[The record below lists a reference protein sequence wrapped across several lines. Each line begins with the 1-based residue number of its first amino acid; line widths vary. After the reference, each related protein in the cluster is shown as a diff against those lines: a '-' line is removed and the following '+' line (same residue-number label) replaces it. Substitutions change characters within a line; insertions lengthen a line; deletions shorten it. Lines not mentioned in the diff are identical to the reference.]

1 MEFLNSENKKRTLLL
16 ITDAA
21 HDMRELREMLSKHY
35 TIMQVESKEDYSAVR
50 AETEIIS
57 AAIISACAAAAND
70 YALFE
75 WIKTDSLIESVPML
89 LYCENDEDYA
99 LAGECLARGAI
110 DVIEQPL
117 REELILHRLTN
128 SIRLKDSAT
137 FYEIERMLRVLPS
150 NIFLKDEKGR
160 YVFMTHYWRHL
171 IRTDDPDWTVRGKTD
186 LEVRKNKENARKAM
200 SSDLEI
206 FHTGK
211 GTSYIIEENAD
222 GVREYL
228 ELIKEPVRDDDGKI
242 IGIIALINDVTEKEL
257 MRMSLEEKALRDEL
271 TGVYNRRY
279 FEKFSS
285 RLHSGS
291 NLPISF
297 ISADCNDLKSINDSY
312 GHYVGDEYLRMTVM
326 LFRTVLPEKTDIFRT
341 DGDKF
346 VIVLPNTS
354 EDEAEKL
361 VERMKAE
368 AARLALKDSAV
379 SIAFGV
385 SSMRSFNENLRACI
399 ERADQRMLEDKR
411 AYKEMKMLDER
422 LGLNIPKL

>member
-50 AETEIIS
+50 AETGIIS

-150 NIFLKDEKGR
+150 NIFLKDE
-160 YVFMTHYWRHL
+160 
-171 IRTDDPDWTVRGKTD
+171 
-186 LEVRKNKENARKAM
+186 
-200 SSDLEI
+200 
-206 FHTGK
+206 
-211 GTSYIIEENAD
+211 
-222 GVREYL
+222 
-228 ELIKEPVRDDDGKI
+228 
-242 IGIIALINDVTEKEL
+242 
-257 MRMSLEEKALRDEL
+257 
-271 TGVYNRRY
+271 
-279 FEKFSS
+279 
-285 RLHSGS
+285 
-291 NLPISF
+291 
-297 ISADCNDLKSINDSY
+297 
-312 GHYVGDEYLRMTVM
+312 
-326 LFRTVLPEKTDIFRT
+326 
-341 DGDKF
+341 
-346 VIVLPNTS
+346 
-354 EDEAEKL
+354 
-361 VERMKAE
+361 
-368 AARLALKDSAV
+368 
-379 SIAFGV
+379 
-385 SSMRSFNENLRACI
+385 
-399 ERADQRMLEDKR
+399 
-411 AYKEMKMLDER
+411 
-422 LGLNIPKL
+422 